1 MQSPS
6 STSKWRCSE
15 PFNPSINS
23 TSINKC
29 GLAGGQAY
37 VKCRMDLYYV
47 MDVDV
52 LDQIIWVKSTRVRS
66 DANEMKILSYFVFL
80 IFKPVFEHWT
90 GGETMPTNQ
99 MERHFRLLIHPC
111 NGTRYYSCASHLNHL
126 VRTQEDTADSWLAHK
141 MTFDRCWSSSQVAM
155 PPCLS
160 GSLSGSLFAHVAQ
173 STKKSGVQFPLSNF
187 SQTLGTSTSFSI
199 YRDPQV
205 SWQQSCLPLDSLC
218 WKWPLF
224 VITVKCLQAQKH

>member
-111 NGTRYYSCASHLNHL
+111 NGTRYYSRASHLNHL
-126 VRTQEDTADSWLAHK
+126 LVSQSDGHLWLLQRWRDGLTGLLGHRKWTGVTWHFREFNACSVHFPQIAEQWVAVNDMAANRHTLEFVEIFAVQK
-141 MTFDRCWSSSQVAM
+141 LHSSKIID
-155 PPCLS
+155 
-160 GSLSGSLFAHVAQ
+160 F
-173 STKKSGVQFPLSNF
+173 
-187 SQTLGTSTSFSI
+187 
-199 YRDPQV
+199 
-205 SWQQSCLPLDSLC
+205 LC
-218 WKWPLF
+218 SDF
-224 VITVKCLQAQKH
+224 F